1 MQGSQK
7 VSSTQ
12 YWVPQV
18 VQLSIDKY
26 TWYNKKMNAFDQQV
40 LALTSIFPTH
50 DQSVIR
56 MALEV
61 NGYNPERST
70 SWLLEMNT
78 SAQTP
83 SGKSKDVAQTTTHT
97 TLPESPESILP
108 PNFLR
113 LPGMEHYTSASQF
126 QPRRKSV
133 TATIATAA
141 VSTNRAN
148 DPTILT
154 ATTASSAQES
164 NSDTIETR
172 SLDDAGRVDS
182 VGVDEDADA
191 DADTDED
198 DDDESESGEDEDGL
212 LFRP

>member
-1 MQGSQK
+1 M
-7 VSSTQ
+7 
-12 YWVPQV
+12 
-18 VQLSIDKY
+18 
-26 TWYNKKMNAFDQQV
+26 
-40 LALTSIFPTH
+40 
-50 DQSVIR
+50 
-56 MALEV
+56 
-61 NGYNPERST
+61 
-70 SWLLEMNT
+70 
-78 SAQTP
+78 
-83 SGKSKDVAQTTTHT
+83 
-97 TLPESPESILP
+97 
-108 PNFLR
+108 
-113 LPGMEHYTSASQF
+113 
-126 QPRRKSV
+126 

-154 ATTASSAQES
+154 ATTPSSAQES

-191 DADTDED
+191 DTDED